1 MKKFSQSRTP
11 PHVMESIQRVVRA
24 GAPTIDTGIDFGSVM
39 RKISQSKAPSH
50 VVESMQRVVR
60 AGARAIDTGVSNSV
74 RY

>member
-24 GAPTIDTGIDFGSVM
+24 GARTIDTGVDFGPVI
-39 RKISQSKAPSH
+39 RKISQSTAPSH
-50 VVESMQRVVR
+50 AVESMQRVVR